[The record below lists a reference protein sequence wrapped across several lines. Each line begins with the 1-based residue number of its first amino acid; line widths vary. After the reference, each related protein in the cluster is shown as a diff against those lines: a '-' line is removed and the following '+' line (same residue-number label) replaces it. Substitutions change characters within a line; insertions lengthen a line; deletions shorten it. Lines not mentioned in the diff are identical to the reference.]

1 MTKLL
6 TTGTLA
12 SDVCRYMLLGRTF
25 RLEQE
30 SDVKLIEERASQTEG
45 HKGLVVGGNS
55 PWFVHLVLED
65 KSQDKT
71 FKQYSSSE
79 LQVGKFYSL
88 SRHPEEDGS
97 IVFKSYI
104 SNDEDSAQLISIYG
118 VLFSATPTMTFYEV
132 KPQWQLV

>member
-30 SDVKLIEERASQTEG
+30 SDVKLIEEQAPQTEG
-45 HKGLVVGGNS
+45 HKGLVVGGQN
-55 PWFVHLVLED
+55 PWYVHLVLED
-65 KSQDKT
+65 KSQV
-71 FKQYSSSE
+71 KQLSLSE
-79 LQVGKFYSL
+79 LKVGKFYSL
-88 SRHPEEDGS
+88 SRFPDEDGA

-118 VLFSATPTMTFYEV
+118 VLFSATPSMTFYEV
-132 KPQWQLV
+132 KPTWQLA